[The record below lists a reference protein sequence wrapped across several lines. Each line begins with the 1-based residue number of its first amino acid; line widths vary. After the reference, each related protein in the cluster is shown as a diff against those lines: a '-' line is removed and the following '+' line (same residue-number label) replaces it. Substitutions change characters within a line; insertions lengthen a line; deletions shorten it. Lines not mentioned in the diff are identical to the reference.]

1 LPDQFS
7 RRSVAIVELTGVHEE
22 IIPSLVDALPEGV
35 HAEVFVN
42 SRCRAIR
49 GDLFEELTGIDA
61 TITYVDIA
69 VAADWA
75 ALGARIDGGGH
86 DALIISTLQIEG
98 VARWAKQRRTPVI
111 GIVHNPMLFEKSES
125 CKALLKEGGLRVV
138 VLAPHVAAR
147 FNAMTKGAYMDR
159 IAVVEPVVWGDPD
172 PMQTPVLDPRHV
184 IVPGGVNFAA
194 RDFKG
199 VIDALERGHARRM
212 RDAGIHL
219 QVIGGGPDRA
229 ALEQL
234 IADCDLADVIG
245 LLPLGPTG
253 RVPYDA
259 YVAALK
265 RAWAIYP
272 LLPLG
277 WPPYR
282 DHKITSAIPTAVG
295 FSLPVVLDRWTD
307 SAYRV
312 PALITDASIAAALE
326 ALIEFDHDA
335 RSALCDQI
343 DEYRDRSR
351 KRNSVQ
357 IQRFLSL

>member
-1 LPDQFS
+1 
-7 RRSVAIVELTGVHEE
+7 
-22 IIPSLVDALPEGV
+22 
-35 HAEVFVN
+35 
-42 SRCRAIR
+42 
-49 GDLFEELTGIDA
+49 
-61 TITYVDIA
+61 
-69 VAADWA
+69 
-75 ALGARIDGGGH
+75 
-86 DALIISTLQIEG
+86 
-98 VARWAKQRRTPVI
+98 
-111 GIVHNPMLFEKSES
+111 
-125 CKALLKEGGLRVV
+125 
-138 VLAPHVAAR
+138 
-147 FNAMTKGAYMDR
+147 MTKGAYMDR
-159 IAVVEPVVWGDPD
+159 IAVVEPVFWGDPD
-172 PMQTPVLDPRHV
+172 AIQTPVFDPRHV

-234 IADCDLADVIG
+234 IADCNLADVIG

-312 PALITDASIAAALE
+312 PAVVSAASIAAAL
-326 ALIEFDHDA
+326 DA
-335 RSALCDQI
+335 IIGLDSTQRADLVGEVRAYRAAARGRNKHELAWVLNPVSA
-343 DEYRDRSR
+343 RTVRGT
-351 KRNSVQ
+351 V
-357 IQRFLSL
+357 